1 MIRTIVVDDEIL
13 SRIGIQSFIDGKEEI
28 SVSGVFG
35 EALEAIDFLRENPVD
50 VVITDIEMSEMNG
63 LDFIKVIRQEHLAQ
77 GVIILSC
84 HDDFSYAQEA
94 IANGTDSYI
103 LKHNVTEEKLIA
115 EIKKV
120 YKKTQENNPGIHI
133 RTAFPKEAEQTEE
146 EKCVI
151 GMMKI
156 VSGSGPEQK
165 QENLPEDVMLIH
177 LLEDIMERNKLGT
190 VFAPYNKKIFTVFR
204 FSKECSENEIV
215 ECLKNNIV
223 IIEKNVKQ
231 YINGKIIFGLST
243 CFSDLQL
250 MREKY
255 EEAEDALQLSF
266 YEPEK
271 GCFYYKKRNN
281 QWKLPPFSVSD
292 FTKLQGLEKFES
304 ELSGMLDK
312 AGFYEVNVGRLKES
326 LIQAVMLMM
335 YQVMKDNDV
344 EEDFVNK
351 WNSEVEIIS
360 VIQSAQNRNIL
371 CQTLLNI
378 LGRFQKELKD
388 YLEND
393 EMSAVFH
400 YIGQHLNEN
409 ISLTELAKLARMSI
423 PSFCKKFKDKT
434 GLTMVQYMNEKRIE
448 KAKLLLKN
456 RKLSLEQV
464 AELTGFSNANYLIR
478 VFKKMT
484 GQTVSEY
491 RKRFDISE

>member
-1 MIRTIVVDDEIL
+1 M
-13 SRIGIQSFIDGKEEI
+13 
-28 SVSGVFG
+28 
-35 EALEAIDFLRENPVD
+35 
-50 VVITDIEMSEMNG
+50 
-63 LDFIKVIRQEHLAQ
+63 
-77 GVIILSC
+77 
-84 HDDFSYAQEA
+84 
-94 IANGTDSYI
+94 
-103 LKHNVTEEKLIA
+103 
-115 EIKKV
+115 
-120 YKKTQENNPGIHI
+120 
-133 RTAFPKEAEQTEE
+133 
-146 EKCVI
+146 
-151 GMMKI
+151 
-156 VSGSGPEQK
+156 
-165 QENLPEDVMLIH
+165 
-177 LLEDIMERNKLGT
+177 
-190 VFAPYNKKIFTVFR
+190 
-204 FSKECSENEIV
+204 
-215 ECLKNNIV
+215 
-223 IIEKNVKQ
+223 
-231 YINGKIIFGLST
+231 
-243 CFSDLQL
+243 
-250 MREKY
+250 
-255 EEAEDALQLSF
+255 
-266 YEPEK
+266 
-271 GCFYYKKRNN
+271 
-281 QWKLPPFSVSD
+281 
-292 FTKLQGLEKFES
+292 
-304 ELSGMLDK
+304 
-312 AGFYEVNVGRLKES
+312 NVGRLKES

-344 EEDFVNK
+344 EEDFANK

-464 AELTGFSNANYLIR
+464 AEMTGFSNANYLIR